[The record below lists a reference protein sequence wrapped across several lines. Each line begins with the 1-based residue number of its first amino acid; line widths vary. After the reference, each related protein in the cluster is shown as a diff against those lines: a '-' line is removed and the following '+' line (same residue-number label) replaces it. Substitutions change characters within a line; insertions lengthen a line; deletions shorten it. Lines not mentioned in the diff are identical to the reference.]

1 MQYLITF
8 RVAQSDESVARG
20 FESYTGLL
28 FFSFGEFYTCIL
40 WAHFIDF
47 EIFKTVVVIIF

>member
-47 EIFKTVVVIIF
+47 EIFKTVV